1 MSILLT
7 GGTGYIGSHTAVE
20 LINSGFDVVILD
32 NLSNSQEEV
41 IDYIE
46 KITGKRPKFF
56 KADCCNENEVEEVFR
71 ACEKQRSDSQPTGEE
86 PTGNIDAVIHF
97 AGLKAVGES
106 VLKPL
111 DYYGN
116 NIGSTIA
123 LLKVMQKHNC
133 NNIIFSSSA
142 TVYGASEDVPFTEDS
157 PTGGCTNPYG
167 QTKFMIEQILKDA
180 SVANKELSVV
190 LLRYFNPIGAHPSG
204 LLSEKPT
211 GIPNNLMP
219 YVVQVSKG
227 IRDHL
232 NIFGNDYPTPDG
244 TGVRD
249 YIHVLDLATGHVAA
263 LNYATKHK
271 GTEVFNLGT
280 GRGTSVLELVHAF
293 EKANNIKLKYEI
305 AARRPGDIA
314 TSYADVSKAKK
325 ILNWTAV
332 HTVEEACHDAYN
344 AR

>member
-46 KITGKRPKFF
+46 KITGKRPAFF
-56 KADCCNENEVEEVFR
+56 KADCCNQNEVDEVFET
-71 ACEKQRSDSQPTGEE
+71 CKKENKT
-86 PTGNIDAVIHF
+86 IDAVIHF

-106 VLKPL
+106 VQKPL
-111 DYYGN
+111 DYYSN
-116 NIGSTIA
+116 NIGCTIS
-123 LLKVMQKHNC
+123 LLKSMQKHDC
-133 NNIIFSSSA
+133 NTIIFSSSA

-180 SVANKELSVV
+180 SVANKNLSVV

-263 LNYATKHK
+263 LRYAEKNK

-280 GRGTSVLELVHAF
+280 GHGTSVLELVHAF
-293 EKANNIKLKYEI
+293 EKVNNLKLKYEI